1 MDVPWVEKYRPKRLD
16 EITGHEEIVKRLK
29 NYVKRKSLPHLLFSG
44 PPGVG
49 KTTAALCLA
58 RELFG
63 EENWRDNFLELNSSD
78 ERGIDVI
85 RTKVKNFART
95 KPIGDAPFKII
106 FLDESDAL
114 TSDAQNALR
123 RTMEMYSDVCRFILS
138 CNYPSRII
146 PPIQSRCAIFRFSPL
161 KKEDIAKKIKEICE
175 KEGLTIDNKGLDA
188 IIYVS
193 EGDLRKAI
201 NVLQTAAS
209 VSKNITD
216 EIVYKVSSRARP
228 TEIRQMMNLALE
240 GKFNEARDLLYKL
253 MIDWGMSG
261 EDVLVQM
268 FREIPNLDIDERKKV
283 AVLEA
288 IGECD
293 FRIVEGAN
301 ERIQLS
307 ALLAKLGMLGG
318 N

>member
-1 MDVPWVEKYRPKRLD
+1 MDIPWVEKYRPKSLD
-16 EITGHEEIVKRLK
+16 EITGHEEIIKRLK
-29 NYVKRKSLPHLLFSG
+29 NYVKKKSMPHLLFSG

-63 EENWRDNFLELNSSD
+63 ENWRDNFLELNSSD

-85 RTKVKNFART
+85 RTKVKDFART
-95 KPIGDAPFKII
+95 KPIGGAPFKII

-123 RTMEMYSDVCRFILS
+123 RIMEKYSDVCRFILS

-175 KEGLTIDNKGLDA
+175 KEGLTIDEKGLDA

-201 NVLQTAAS
+201 NTLQTAAT
-209 VSKNITD
+209 VSKHITD
-216 EIVYKVSSRARP
+216 DVVYKVASRARP
-228 TEIRQMMNLALE
+228 DEIRKMMNLALQ
-240 GKFNEARDLLYKL
+240 GKFNEARDLLYNL

-268 FREIPNLDIDERKKV
+268 FREVGNLDIGERKKV

-293 FRIVEGAN
+293 YRIVEGAN

-307 ALLAKLGMLGG
+307 ALLAKLGTLKD

>member
-1 MDVPWVEKYRPKRLD
+1 MDIPWVEKYRPKRLD

-29 NYVKRKSLPHLLFSG
+29 NYVKRKSMPHLLFSG

-63 EENWRDNFLELNSSD
+63 ENWRDNFLELNSSD

-85 RTKVKNFART
+85 RTKVKDFART

-123 RTMEMYSDVCRFILS
+123 RTMEKYSDICRFILS

-228 TEIRQMMNLALE
+228 TEVRQMMSLALE

-307 ALLAKLGMLGG
+307 ALLAKLGMLED